1 MVSDSLTDHLIA
13 QISMLAD
20 TDEDGLQRTVTASVL
35 ESLAQGQA
43 LSTEAEAEAEAEPAH
58 DKRPRLL

>member
-1 MVSDSLTDHLIA
+1 
-13 QISMLAD
+13 MLAD

-43 LSTEAEAEAEAEPAH
+43 LSTEAEAEAEPAH

>member
-1 MVSDSLTDHLIA
+1 
-13 QISMLAD
+13 MLAD